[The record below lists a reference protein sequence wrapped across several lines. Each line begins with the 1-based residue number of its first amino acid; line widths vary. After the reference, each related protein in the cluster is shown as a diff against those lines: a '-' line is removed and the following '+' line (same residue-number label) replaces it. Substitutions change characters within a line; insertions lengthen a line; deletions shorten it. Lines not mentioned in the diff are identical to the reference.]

1 MSLPKKCI
9 YPNIAKTLLSKGNY
23 ELKFKDITD
32 FRNQLEAHIWN
43 HTGKTHHD
51 RNKEV
56 LYDMLRHGFEK
67 NCHINYE
74 HRPKNKSQKLVF
86 PINTNFDEKNRIMYS
101 KLKFEKRNYLDNKP
115 RNEIVNIYIFL
126 ILHMLYTRTLKRP
139 IHEIVKL
146 SDDDLKEEIEFVLSK
161 NKINKDLFKYF
172 THVQQLPII
181 ENLAPRIHLS
191 TLIFD
196 QNMLL
201 GVNIIE
207 IYQLHAKLINQK
219 FDNFMDVFYAHRV
232 DSFTKSKMNF
242 NIGPENTLR
251 SIEMQISNTF
261 LFFAKSNK
269 LKDKRGKPITDYERY
284 IIPTKMEGLKFMYDI
299 CQYRLDIITKVKLT
313 ISNSPLSFTF
323 LLRPEFDDDRFM
335 IYKCVLSKYKIT
347 QPPIVAAG
355 KKTRKKRVLSKNTK
369 KKRKGKKSK
378 KK

>member
-1 MSLPKKCI
+1 MSASKRCI
-9 YPNIAKTLLSKGNY
+9 YPNLAKTRLSKAKY
-23 ELKFKDITD
+23 EFNFRDITE
-32 FRNQLEAHIWN
+32 FKNELEAHIWN
-43 HTGKTHHD
+43 HTDKTHTA
-51 RNKEV
+51 RSQEV
-56 LYDMLRHGFEK
+56 LRDMHRHGFNN

-74 HRPKNKSQKLVF
+74 HRPKSKSQKLVF
-86 PINTNFDEKNRIMYS
+86 PTDATFQKKNRITYS
-101 KLKFEKRNYLDNKP
+101 KLKFQKENYLDNKP
-115 RNEIVNIYIFL
+115 RNKIVNINIFL

-146 SDDDLKEEIEFVLSK
+146 SDGDLKEEIEFVLSQ

-172 THVQQLPII
+172 THVQLLPII
-181 ENLAPRIHLS
+181 EHLAPRIHLS

-232 DSFTKSKMNF
+232 DSLTKSKMNF
-242 NIGPENTLR
+242 NIGPKNTLR

-299 CQYRLDIITKVKLT
+299 CQYRLDTITKVKLT
-313 ISNSPLSFTF
+313 MGNCPLSFTF

-355 KKTRKKRVLSKNTK
+355 KKTRKNRVLSKNTK